1 MSLKAARL
9 VTLIV
14 TLASAS
20 GCSLLGSNGPSEVA
34 RGEYYAAG
42 KPEFDSFFIALHEKQ
57 VALLAAPNEPA
68 EARKNLTQIVG
79 LSAEASDSSLKDR
92 LGQEL
97 KKLASQGQR
106 VRLEVPEPSATLDAS
121 ATLYASDSVNSA
133 PLRSTLTQEATR
145 LVRSRNRMVAGKA
158 ELEKL
163 TVTGI
168 TLEGSIDQAFRVDG
182 PWKREEVR
190 KNLADGQK
198 LITLMQA
205 RAQEIIDLDQK
216 LLALLVE
223 VASTDPNLG
232 KAPAYVPPAP
242 VEEAPKPSRR
252 GPATRATPTPR
263 PAPATTSAKPVAAA
277 APKPASKGG
286 GDDAPAP
293 KPVQGNA
300 PAEIEP

>member
-1 MSLKAARL
+1 MSLTAARL
-9 VTLIV
+9 AALIALTCV
-14 TLASAS
+14 S

-57 VALLAAPNEPA
+57 VALLAAPREPA
-68 EARKNLTQIVG
+68 DARKNLTRIMG
-79 LSAEASDSSLKDR
+79 LSAEASDSSLKER
-92 LGQEL
+92 LNEEL
-97 KKLASQGQR
+97 KKLASQGLR
-106 VRLEVPEPSATLDAS
+106 VRLEVPEPSPTLDAS
-121 ATLYASDSVNSA
+121 ATLYASDSANAA
-133 PLRSTLTQEATR
+133 PLRATLTQEATR

-163 TVTGI
+163 NVTGI
-168 TLEGSIDQAFRVDG
+168 TLEGSVDQAFRVDG
-182 PWKREEVR
+182 PWKRDEVR

-205 RAQEIIDLDQK
+205 RAQEVIDLDQK
-216 LLALLVE
+216 LLTLLVE

-242 VEEAPKPSRR
+242 SEEATKPGKRA
-252 GPATRATPTPR
+252 PAARPTPTPR
-263 PAPATTSAKPVAAA
+263 PAPASTAAKPVAAA
-277 APKPASKGG
+277 AAKPAPKSGN
-286 GDDAPAP
+286 DDAPAP

>member
-9 VTLIV
+9 FTLIV
-14 TLASAS
+14 TLASAP

-57 VALLAAPNEPA
+57 VAMLAAPQEPA
-68 EARKNLTQIVG
+68 ETRKNLTQIMG
-79 LSAEASDSSLKDR
+79 LPANASDSSLKDR
-92 LGQEL
+92 LSQEL

-106 VRLEVPEPSATLDAS
+106 VRLEVPEPSPTLDAS
-121 ATLYASDSVNSA
+121 ATLYASDSAHAA
-133 PLRSTLTQEATR
+133 PLRATLTQEATR
-145 LVRSRNRMVAGKA
+145 LVRSRNRMLAGKA

-163 TVTGI
+163 NVTGI
-168 TLEGSIDQAFRVDG
+168 TLEGSVDQAFRVDG
-182 PWKREEVR
+182 PWKRDEVR

-205 RAQEIIDLDQK
+205 RAQEVIDLDQK

-232 KAPAYVPPAP
+232 KAPVYVPPAP
-242 VEEAPKPSRR
+242 AEEPPKTNKRAPSSRPS
-252 GPATRATPTPR
+252 PALR
-263 PAPATTSAKPVAAA
+263 PAPATTGSKPVAAA
-277 APKPASKGG
+277 APKG

>member
-9 VTLIV
+9 VTLML
-14 TLASAS
+14 TLAAAS

-57 VALLAAPNEPA
+57 VALLAAPGEPA
-68 EARKNLTQIVG
+68 DARKNLTQIMG
-79 LSAEASDSSLKDR
+79 LSADASDDSLKDR
-92 LGQEL
+92 LSQEL
-97 KKLASQGQR
+97 KKLASQGLR
-106 VRLEVPEPSATLDAS
+106 VRLEVPEPSLTLDAS
-121 ATLYASDSVNSA
+121 ATLYASDSANAA
-133 PLRSTLTQEATR
+133 PLRATLTQEATR

-163 TVTGI
+163 TVTSI
-168 TLEGSIDQAFRVDG
+168 TLEGSVDQAFRVDG
-182 PWKREEVR
+182 PWKRDEVR
-190 KNLADGQK
+190 KNLDDGQK

-205 RAQEIIDLDQK
+205 RAQEVIDLDQK
-216 LLALLVE
+216 LLGLLVE

-242 VEEAPKPSRR
+242 VEEAPRSNKRAPSSRPT
-252 GPATRATPTPR
+252 PAPR
-263 PAPATTSAKPVAAA
+263 PAPASTAAKPVAGAA
-277 APKPASKGG
+277 AKPAPRAG

>member
-9 VTLIV
+9 AALIV

-57 VALLAAPNEPA
+57 VALLAAPQEPA
-68 EARKNLTQIVG
+68 DARKNLTRIMG
-79 LSAEASDSSLKDR
+79 LSADASDSSLKDR
-92 LGQEL
+92 LRQEL
-97 KKLASQGQR
+97 EKLASQGLR
-106 VRLEVPEPSATLDAS
+106 VRLEVPEPSSTLDAS
-121 ATLYASDSVNSA
+121 ATLYASDSANAA
-133 PLRSTLTQEATR
+133 PLRATLTQEATR

-168 TLEGSIDQAFRVDG
+168 TLEGNVDQAFRVDG
-182 PWKREEVR
+182 PWKRDEVR

-205 RAQEIIDLDQK
+205 RAQEVIDLDQK
-216 LLALLVE
+216 LLALLVD

-242 VEEAPKPSRR
+242 AEDAPKPGKRA
-252 GPATRATPTPR
+252 PATRSTPSPR
-263 PAPATTSAKPVAAA
+263 PAPATTAARPVAAA
-277 APKPASKGG
+277 PRPAPKGG
-286 GDDAPAP
+286 NEEAPAP

>member
-1 MSLKAARL
+1 VSLRGARL
-9 VTLIV
+9 VTLLV
-14 TLASAS
+14 TLTCIS

-57 VALLAAPNEPA
+57 VNLLGAPREPA
-68 EARKNLTQIVG
+68 EARKNLTQIMG
-79 LSAEASDSSLKDR
+79 LSADASDSSLKDR
-92 LGQEL
+92 LNQEL
-97 KKLASQGQR
+97 KKLASQGLR
-106 VRLEVPEPSATLDAS
+106 VRLEVPDPSPTLDAS
-121 ATLYASDSVNSA
+121 ATLYASDGANAA
-133 PLRSTLTQEATR
+133 PLRTTLTQEATR
-145 LVRSRNRMVAGKA
+145 LVRSRNRMLAGKA

-163 TVTGI
+163 NVTGI
-168 TLEGSIDQAFRVDG
+168 TLEGSVDQAFRVDG
-182 PWKREEVR
+182 PWKRDEVR
-190 KNLADGQK
+190 KNLGDGQK

-205 RAQEIIDLDQK
+205 RAQEVIDLDQK

-242 VEEAPKPSRR
+242 TEEAPKPNKRA
-252 GPATRATPTPR
+252 PAARPTPTPR
-263 PAPATTSAKPVAAA
+263 PAPAGTTAKPVAAS
-277 APKPASKGG
+277 APKRA
-286 GDDAPAP
+286 DNDAPAP